1 MTRCMLAE
9 GLSLRRE
16 KNGSSFTLTVPR
28 LEVSCGQTLAVVG
41 TSGCGKSTLL
51 DMLALILRPGSAER
65 FTLELQG
72 KSEDLFAAGPSRLA
86 QIRGSHI
93 GYVLQSGGLLSFLS
107 VRDNILLP
115 GRLLGLPPA
124 SLVKRADE
132 LGERLGISGQMQKK
146 PQHLSGG
153 QRQRVAIAR
162 ALIHN
167 PALVLADEPTA
178 AVDQASAEDI
188 CAVFKSVVRES
199 GAALVIVSHDRPL
212 MERMADTMVTFRVE
226 KPTPVDACS
235 TLVPQEKAL

>member
-1 MTRCMLAE
+1 MKTCMAAE
-9 GLSLRRE
+9 GLSIRRE
-16 KNGSSFTLTVPR
+16 KNGSSFALIVPH
-28 LEVSCGQTLAVVG
+28 LEVFYGQALAVVG

-51 DMLALILRPGSAER
+51 DMLALILRPDRVSR
-65 FTLELQG
+65 FTLEREG
-72 KSEDLFAAGPSRLA
+72 RREDLFSAGPSRLA
-86 QIRGSHI
+86 QIRGTHI

-107 VRDNILLP
+107 VLDNILLP
-115 GRLLGLPPA
+115 GRLLGLPPVTLA
-124 SLVKRADE
+124 RRAAE
-132 LGERLGISGQMQKK
+132 LAELLGISGQMGKK

-162 ALIHN
+162 AIIHS

-188 CAVFKSVVRES
+188 CAVFKTAVRET

-226 KPTPVDACS
+226 KPTPVDARS
-235 TLVPQEKAL
+235 TLVPREEAP